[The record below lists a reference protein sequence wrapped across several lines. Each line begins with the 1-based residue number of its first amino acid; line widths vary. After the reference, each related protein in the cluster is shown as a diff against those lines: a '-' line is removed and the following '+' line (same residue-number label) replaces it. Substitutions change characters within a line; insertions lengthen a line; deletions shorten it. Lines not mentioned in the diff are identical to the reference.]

1 MNDVAPNPEPA
12 SSTSIAAGPEANPA
26 TAAVATAPSPAPG
39 PLCLN
44 CRSPLLG
51 EFCYECGQPRKGWIR
66 HISGIV
72 GDFLD
77 SVLNFD
83 SRTLRTLGPLFLR
96 PGHLTTEYFAGRR
109 VRYVTPLRLYFFLS
123 VVAFMLVAWNNDGA
137 PGNSFIQFDNE
148 ADGVDS
154 GKPKSIDDV
163 DTAER
168 TALAGLA
175 AAKAFM
181 PAAEYQKAVEE
192 IRAEFALER
201 KKAKAKAAIAAEA
214 EAAKTKA
221 GAEPSAGDQ
230 ALAEVAGMLP
240 EPGEDE
246 ADTGPIVTFSSKPPA
261 PKAADSEPRVGLFG
275 APANT
280 KAVTP
285 DNPNPHDI
293 MLMDGSPWHPTKN
306 PVHISWLGDMGN
318 AWLNDKVAAGIR
330 NVEVVNREP
339 QKYVKE
345 IFAEAPTVLAL
356 MLPFFALLL
365 KVFYVFKRRLYMEHL
380 IVALHSHSFICLS
393 ICVIALMI
401 KLGDWTATTAP
412 WIGNLTG
419 LFAGITWLWIPIYL
433 LMSQKRIYGQGWI
446 MTLVKF
452 SLISWCYL
460 FMLIFG
466 LVALVL
472 SSLVNL

>member
-1 MNDVAPNPEPA
+1 MNDAAITPEPA
-12 SSTSIAAGPEANPA
+12 PSAPA
-26 TAAVATAPSPAPG
+26 TTNSEGTPNNAAKMSAATSAPG

-66 HISGIV
+66 HISGIA

-83 SRTLRTLGPLFLR
+83 SRTLRTIGPLFLR
-96 PGHLTTEYFAGRR
+96 PGYLTTEYFAGRR
-109 VRYVTPLRLYFFLS
+109 VRYVTPLRLYVFMS
-123 VVAFMLVAWNNDGA
+123 VIAFMLVAWNNNGP
-137 PGNSFIQFDNE
+137 PGEGFIQFDGQPGGPASGE
-148 ADGVDS
+148 PKTMAD
-154 GKPKSIDDV
+154 I

-168 TALAGLA
+168 TALAGLT

-181 PAAEYQKAVEE
+181 PAAEYDKAVQE
-192 IRAEFALER
+192 IKSEFALER

-214 EAAKTKA
+214 EAAKTK
-221 GAEPSAGDQ
+221 GAPAPSASDH
-230 ALAEVAGMLP
+230 ALAEVAGMMP
-240 EPGEDE
+240 EPGEE
-246 ADTGPIVTFSSKPPA
+246 AAEAKPAAPAKPPH
-261 PKAADSEPRVGLFG
+261 PPNTPRIGILG
-275 APANT
+275 SPANVPM
-280 KAVTP
+280 ATP
-285 DNPNPHDI
+285 ENPNPHEI
-293 MLMDGSPWHPTKN
+293 IFMDGKPWHPTDN
-306 PVHISWLGDMGN
+306 PVRIALLGDMGN
-318 AWLNDKVAAGIR
+318 AWLNEKIAAGIR

-365 KVFYVFKRRLYMEHL
+365 KIFYLFKRRLYMEHL

-393 ICVIALMI
+393 ICVIAVMVKI
-401 KLGDWTATTAP
+401 GDWTAVAAP
-412 WIGNLTG
+412 WVGFLTG
-419 LFAGITWLWIPIYL
+419 VIGGLTWLWIPIYL
-433 LMSQKRIYGQGWI
+433 LISQKRIYNQGWI
-446 MTLVKF
+446 MTLIKF

-466 LVALVL
+466 MVALVL